1 MPSTVVHL
9 AVAAL
14 LATALLGR
22 EFRPRTVAVVLLAVA
37 LVDADAFVGLYLP
50 GAHRSLFHTLLLP
63 LVLGV
68 ALLVDTR
75 LRERSALR
83 ERWGSG
89 AVRVAWVVAA
99 AVLFAGIFPDLFT
112 NGVNAFYPLHDRFYT
127 VDGRL
132 ALSNQRG
139 LVQSFVQG
147 PPETVHTTENL
158 HYRTGVDPSPG
169 AESATVERVFP
180 VVNGG
185 WQLMLVIVG
194 AVTLGVRLWETR
206 GTRGTRAETADGRR

>member
-14 LATALLGR
+14 LASALLGR
-22 EFRPRTVAVVLLAVA
+22 AFRPRTVAVVLLAVA

-63 LVLGV
+63 AGAAA

-75 LRERSALR
+75 LRDRSALR
-83 ERWGSG
+83 ERWGG
-89 AVRVAWVVAA
+89 DAERVAWVVVA
-99 AVLFAGIFPDLFT
+99 AVLFAGVFPDLFT

-132 ALSNQRG
+132 VLSTQEG
-139 LVQSFVQG
+139 VVQTFVQG
-147 PPETVHTTENL
+147 APETVRTTENL
-158 HYRTGVDPSPG
+158 HYRTGVDPSRG
-169 AESATVERVFP
+169 AEPENVDRRFP

-185 WQLMLVIVG
+185 WQLMLVLVG
-194 AVTLGVRLWETR
+194 AVTLAARLWETR
-206 GTRGTRAETADGRR
+206 GE